1 MLEILLQKGSQLMS
15 SRNKIKFDISTFSNV
30 VYTRGYES
38 IRQFAMTAPGLKVNY
53 KTILRAIKSGYISY
67 RTQFRLANAL
77 HCPLGYLHDYGNDD
91 DIACKSILLKLESN
105 GATRKELW
113 ELSKL
118 FHKYGL
124 LGRVPLEMIT
134 D

>member
-1 MLEILLQKGSQLMS
+1 MLEIQLQKGSPLMS
-15 SRNKIKFDISTFSNV
+15 SKNKIKFDICTFSNT
-30 VYTRGYES
+30 VYARGYES
-38 IRQFAMTAPGLKVNY
+38 IRHFAETAPGLNVSY

-105 GATRKELW
+105 GATKKELW
-113 ELSKL
+113 ELSKF

-124 LGRVPLEMIT
+124 LGRVTLEMIA